1 MNKNSINKN
10 ALNKKINYKSTM
22 NKSTIKKTFK
32 LWDFIK
38 DLWKRFFD
46 DDLLSTGAQATFFLL
61 LSMFPFLIFLIT
73 LISYTHLGDMKD
85 NIEFFSTFVPNKAY
99 STVITI
105 VKQAVETR
113 SGTLL
118 PLGMI
123 LTFWASTSGATS
135 LIRSINKAYDIPET
149 RPWWKTLIISFSYT
163 LELAIV
169 IVISLVMIVFG
180 KSIGIYLFEF
190 IGISDKF
197 AVIWYYT
204 RNIFAFVVI
213 ILVFMSL
220 YYIAPNRKMRFLE
233 VLPGAIFSSF
243 SWVII
248 SIAFSF
254 YANNL
259 VNYTKVYGSLG
270 GIIVLL
276 LWIYI
281 SSIII
286 ILGAE
291 INSSLEFL
299 GIGKRKKKQIKY

>member
-1 MNKNSINKN
+1 MNKKN
-10 ALNKKINYKSTM
+10 MEKT
-22 NKSTIKKTFK
+22 TVKKTFQF
-32 LWDFIK
+32 WVFIK

-61 LSMFPFLIFLIT
+61 LSMFPFLIFLLT

-99 STVITI
+99 STVSMI
-105 VKQAVETR
+105 VKQAVENR

-118 PLGMI
+118 SFGMI
-123 LTFWASTSGATS
+123 LMFWASTSGATS

-149 RPWWKTLIISFSYT
+149 RPWWKTLIISFWYT
-163 LELAIV
+163 FEIAIV
-169 IVISLVMIVFG
+169 IIISLVMIVFG
-180 KSIGIYLFEF
+180 KSIGNYFFEF

-220 YYIAPNRKMRFLE
+220 YYKAPNRKMHFLE
-233 VLPGAIFSSF
+233 VMPGAIFASVT
-243 SWVII
+243 WVII
-248 SIAFSF
+248 SIGFSF

-276 LWIYI
+276 LWIYL
-281 SSIII
+281 SSIVI

-299 GIGKRKKKQIKY
+299 GIGRRKKKQIRY